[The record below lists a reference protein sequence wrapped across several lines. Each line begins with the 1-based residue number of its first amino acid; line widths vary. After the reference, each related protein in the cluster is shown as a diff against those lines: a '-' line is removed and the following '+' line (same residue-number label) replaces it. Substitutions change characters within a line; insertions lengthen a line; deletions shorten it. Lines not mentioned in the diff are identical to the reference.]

1 MIRPVLVAAA
11 MLLAAGPA
19 PAADTEAG
27 RAFLEANCGGCHATG
42 RDGSGALAA
51 APPFRTLGQRY
62 PVDELEEAL
71 AEGIITGHP
80 DMPEIAIDPA
90 MIDNVIAWLTAI
102 QIPQ

>member
-1 MIRPVLVAAA
+1 MT
-11 MLLAAGPA
+11 AAG
-19 PAADTEAG
+19 TQG
-27 RAFLEANCGGCHATG
+27 RV
-42 RDGSGALAA
+42 AA